1 MSKLSLTA
9 WQRRRVR
16 RHLECVTDAHT
27 YRRTL
32 ALLEVHQGRPIA
44 EVARML
50 GVTRQSI
57 YNWIEAYSQEYNP
70 TVLRDALR
78 SGRPSL
84 WTEDSQSLL
93 RELLTTSPDRLG
105 YFAVNW
111 TVPLLREQLE
121 HRTGQR
127 LCDDT
132 IRGQLHRMG
141 YVWKRSRYVL
151 DPDPERE
158 KKAPDPP
165 KNQAIA
171 APERGVG
178 RG

>member
-1 MSKLSLTA
+1 
-9 WQRRRVR
+9 
-16 RHLECVTDAHT
+16 
-27 YRRTL
+27 
-32 ALLEVHQGRPIA
+32 
-44 EVARML
+44 ML

-121 HRTGQR
+121 HR
-127 LCDDT
+127 
-132 IRGQLHRMG
+132 M
-141 YVWKRSRYVL
+141 
-151 DPDPERE
+151 
-158 KKAPDPP
+158 
-165 KNQAIA
+165 
-171 APERGVG
+171 
-178 RG
+178 